1 MKTAE
6 LKKYFDKTNQKV
18 IKYLLKSDNKHP
30 VKTLHELR
38 VEIKKIRFISHL
50 IQHFDKQSDAGKL
63 YKPYEKVFKKAG
75 KIRTL
80 QMQNKLIYQ
89 FELTELFDDIIKENN
104 KTGKKLLKKFFKESE
119 IQSEVLNAYKP
130 MILASIDKTIHPDI
144 ESYSNHLVRFLYDN
158 LSDKTKPENLHELRK
173 DVKELIFIGKFS
185 KELRTFISK
194 RIKLKLADN
203 LQDKIGGWH
212 DKGDLQ
218 KSMTEELVRIKK
230 PERIKYQMAISKIK
244 AAMNKDLKEIKLLV
258 ADFHQNI
265 NLITLK

>member
-1 MKTAE
+1 MKTVE
-6 LKKYFDKTNQKV
+6 LKKYYNKTNQKV
-18 IKYLLKSDNKHP
+18 ISFLLKSGDKHP

-38 VEIKKIRFISHL
+38 VEIKKIRFITHL

-80 QMQNKLIYQ
+80 QMQNKLINQ

-104 KTGKKLLKKFFKESE
+104 KTGKKLLRKFFKESE

-130 MILASIDKTIHPDI
+130 MILASIEKTIHPNI
-144 ESYSNHLVRFLYDN
+144 ESYANHLIKFLFDN
-158 LSDKTKPENLHELRK
+158 LNDKTKPENLHELRK
-173 DVKELIFIGKFS
+173 DVKELIFIGGFS
-185 KELRTFISK
+185 KELRAFISK
-194 RIKLKLADN
+194 RIKLKIADN

-212 DKGDLQ
+212 DKGDLLE
-218 KSMTEELVRIKK
+218 SMTEELIRIKK
-230 PERIKYQMAISKIK
+230 SDRIKYQMAISKIN
-244 AAMNKDLKEIKLLV
+244 AAMNKDLKEIKLLI
-258 ADFHQNI
+258 ADFHRNI